1 MAPVR
6 LPGTR
11 PRELET
17 VAVTGGRPT
26 ASSTGKVTRVP
37 DPTTA
42 LMPPAAN
49 PAAATATI
57 CHPVMRPP
65 LRSLARRCRR
75 LLAGGGSA
83 RGRVGQVQDAVL
95 ERLVRR
101 QGQRRLGCSLG
112 EEPRPGAQ
120 HDRIDEQVEL

>member
-6 LPGTR
+6 LPGTS
-11 PRELET
+11 PSELLI

-37 DPTTA
+37 EPTTA

-57 CHPVMRPP
+57 CHPVMRPSP
-65 LRSLARRCRR
+65 RSLARRGARPS
-75 LLAGGGSA
+75 AGGGSA
-83 RGRVGQVQDAVL
+83 RRGPVGQVQDAVL
-95 ERLVRR
+95 EGLV
-101 QGQRRLGCSLG
+101 
-112 EEPRPGAQ
+112 PREG
-120 HDRIDEQVEL
+120 